1 LKMEKRK
8 EDETSSEEERS
19 GVRHRSPSMEDYLE
33 AIGTLEDEHGLVR
46 VTQLSDALNVSKP
59 SVTAA
64 VGRLAQEGLVMHEK
78 YGSVELTP
86 RGKAVAD
93 DVWRRHEAL
102 WVFLAEILGVSEE
115 TAEEDA
121 CKLEHYLSPDATER
135 LTRFVEFVLEGE
147 KGRPQWLE
155 DFAAAL
161 TRIGLAT
168 NRSPVRRVE
177 TMTPARGRN

>member
-1 LKMEKRK
+1 MSVEKRK
-8 EDETSSEEERS
+8 EIGASSEGRS
-19 GVRHRSPSMEDYLE
+19 NVRHRSPSMEDYLE

-93 DVWRRHEAL
+93 DVWKRHEAL
-102 WVFLAEILGVSEE
+102 WIFLTEILGVSEE

-135 LTRFVEFVLEGE
+135 LVCFVEFVLEGE

-155 DFAAAL
+155 DFATAL
-161 TRIGLAT
+161 TRIGAAT
-168 NRSPVRRVE
+168 NTSPE
-177 TMTPARGRN
+177 HSEGTMTAARGRN

>member
-1 LKMEKRK
+1 MGAQTDKRDRDGV
-8 EDETSSEEERS
+8 EGRTP
-19 GVRHRSPSMEDYLE
+19 VRHRSPSMEDYLE
-33 AIGTLEDEHGLVR
+33 AIGTLEDEHGVVR

-64 VGRLAQEGLVMHEK
+64 VGRLAQEGLVLHEK

-93 DVWRRHEAL
+93 DVWKRHETL
-102 WVFLAEILGVSEE
+102 WIFLTEILGVSEE
-115 TAEEDA
+115 TAEGDA
-121 CKLEHYLSPDATER
+121 CKLEHHLSPDATER
-135 LTRFVEFVLEGE
+135 LACFVEFVLEGE

-161 TRIGLAT
+161 TRTGLAT
-168 NRSPVRRVE
+168 NRSPDGRGG
-177 TMTPARGRN
+177 TMTPARGRD

>member
-1 LKMEKRK
+1 MGAQTERRDKKRV
-8 EDETSSEEERS
+8 EGRTP
-19 GVRHRSPSMEDYLE
+19 GRHRSPSMEDYLE
-33 AIGTLEDEHGLVR
+33 AIGTLEDEHGPVR

-59 SVTAA
+59 SVTVA
-64 VGRLAQEGLVMHEK
+64 VGRLSQEGLVMHEK

-102 WVFLAEILGVSEE
+102 WVFLTEILGVSEE
-115 TAEEDA
+115 TAEGDA

-135 LTRFVEFVLEGE
+135 LTCFVEFVLKGE

-155 DFAAAL
+155 DFAAVL

-168 NRSPVRRVE
+168 SRSPDRRDG
-177 TMTPARGRN
+177 TMTPAQERN

>member
-1 LKMEKRK
+1 MRAQTEKL
-8 EDETSSEEERS
+8 DEESVEGRTP
-19 GVRHRSPSMEDYLE
+19 GRHRSPSMEDYLE

-64 VGRLAQEGLVMHEK
+64 VGRLAREGLVMHEK

-93 DVWRRHEAL
+93 DVWKRHEAL
-102 WVFLAEILGVSEE
+102 WIFLTEILGVSEE

-121 CKLEHYLSPDATER
+121 CKLEHYLSPDATDR
-135 LTRFVEFVLEGE
+135 LACFVEFVLEGE
-147 KGRPQWLE
+147 KGRPQWLVN
-155 DFAAAL
+155 FAAAL
-161 TRIGLAT
+161 NRIGLAT
-168 NRSPVRRVE
+168 NTSPDHRE
-177 TMTPARGRN
+177 GTMTPARGRN

>member
-1 LKMEKRK
+1 MGTQIEKRDK
-8 EDETSSEEERS
+8 ERVEVRTP
-19 GVRHRSPSMEDYLE
+19 GRHRSPSMEDYLE
-33 AIGTLEDEHGLVR
+33 AIGTLEHEHGMVR

-93 DVWRRHEAL
+93 DVWKRHEAL
-102 WVFLAEILGVSEE
+102 WIFLTGILGVSEE
-115 TAEEDA
+115 TSEEDA

-135 LTRFVEFVLEGE
+135 LACFVEFVLEGE

-161 TRIGLAT
+161 TRTGLAN
-168 NRSPVRRVE
+168 NRSPE
-177 TMTPARGRN
+177 HSEGTMTRARGRN

>member
-1 LKMEKRK
+1 MEKRK
-8 EDETSSEEERS
+8 EEGTSPEGLS

-102 WVFLAEILGVSEE
+102 WIFLTEILGVSEE

-121 CKLEHYLSPDATER
+121 CKVEHYLSPDATER
-135 LTRFVEFVLEGE
+135 LTRFVEFVLDGE

-155 DFAAAL
+155 DFASAL
-161 TRIGLAT
+161 TRMGPAT
-168 NRSPVRRVE
+168 NRSPNRRGRA
-177 TMTPARGRN
+177 MTPVRGRN

>member
-8 EDETSSEEERS
+8 EEGISSEERS

-33 AIGTLEDEHGLVR
+33 AIGMLEDEHGLVR
-46 VTQLSDALNVSKP
+46 VTQLSDALNVRKP

-64 VGRLAQEGLVMHEK
+64 VGRLTQEGLVVHEK

-102 WVFLAEILGVSEE
+102 WIFLAEILGVSEE
-115 TAEEDA
+115 MAEEDA

-135 LTRFVEFVLEGE
+135 LARFVEFVLEGE
-147 KGRPQWLE
+147 KGRPPWLD
-155 DFAAAL
+155 DFGAEL

-168 NRSPVRRVE
+168 NRSPGRSARTE
-177 TMTPARGRN
+177 TPARGRD

>member
-1 LKMEKRK
+1 MEKRK
-8 EDETSSEEERS
+8 EDGTSSEGRS

-46 VTQLSDALNVSKP
+46 VTQLSDALNVRKP

-64 VGRLAQEGLVMHEK
+64 VERLAQEGLVMHEK

-93 DVWRRHEAL
+93 DVWKRHEAL
-102 WVFLAEILGVSEE
+102 WIFLTEILGVSEE
-115 TAEEDA
+115 TAEENA

-147 KGRPQWLE
+147 KGRPQWLA

-161 TRIGLAT
+161 TRTGLTT
-168 NRSPVRRVE
+168 NRSPDRRDG
-177 TMTPARGRN
+177 TMTPAQERN